1 MSGAPIRQEYFE
13 TVISWINDGEIEQYM
28 ALHQFD
34 ENAEQLSTF
43 HFRYIG
49 EKQGAEEEIRRM
61 SESLIEPLE
70 LLRRQYHKL
79 ER

>member
-1 MSGAPIRQEYFE
+1 VDKTDIYPFDTS
-13 TVISWINDGEIEQYM
+13 SIE
-28 ALHQFD
+28 FD